1 MARLRPLFHY
11 ARLSDRRAWT
21 VKRSGVEK
29 LLEYGVGIVLVYAL
43 LQQLRTIAMSPL
55 PMSLLAARQMLL
67 AIAVA
72 WVLLPST
79 ASTSIPVRRFAQYPL
94 TGFQRAAYRVATLCL
109 SWRIA
114 AVFGV
119 SLLSVL
125 AFIRAPH
132 PAVSIAEAA
141 GLLMIAACA
150 GLASAIVFPKL
161 QSGVLSSRRSGAA
174 GASRSYPL
182 LRKELRCYARTLDL
196 YLALAVSIAAG
207 LTEHLGTWMTPAKAT
222 VPILLLAFLQLP
234 AVLNPFGLESSA
246 ELDRYRL
253 LPVPFWKLLLNK
265 HIALALLLSL
275 SAAPIAAALVY
286 RMPWADSCMTA
297 LQFFLVLLSWLA
309 TGSLLMGT
317 RAARQI
323 LMAYG
328 TVSGNGMSM
337 LLAATA
343 ACLVAAVP
351 VGGAVVMRTITMR
364 KMGPVAED
372 STALVLLSLL
382 TVVYVLILRKQDWPA
397 GEL

>member
-21 VKRSGVEK
+21 VKRSGAEK
-29 LLEYGVGIVLVYAL
+29 LLEYGVGIVLVCAV
-43 LQQLRTIAMSPL
+43 LQQLRTIAFGPL

-67 AIAVA
+67 AVAVA

-94 TGFQRAAYRVATLCL
+94 TGFQRAAYRVATICL
-109 SWRIA
+109 NWRIA

-141 GLLMIAACA
+141 GLLMAAACA
-150 GLASAIVFPKL
+150 GLASAIVLPKL
-161 QSGVLSSRRSGAA
+161 QNGVRASKRSGAVA
-174 GASRSYPL
+174 TSQSYPL

-196 YLALAVSIAAG
+196 YLALAVSLAAG
-207 LTEHLGTWMTPAKAT
+207 LTEYLGTWMTPAKAT
-222 VPILLLAFLQLP
+222 IPLLLLAFLQLP
-234 AVLNPFGLESSA
+234 SALNPFGLESSA
-246 ELDRYRL
+246 ELDRYQL
-253 LPVPFWKLLLNK
+253 LPIPFWKLLLNK
-265 HIALALLLSL
+265 HIALALLFSL
-275 SAAPIAAALVY
+275 SAVPIAAALVY
-286 RMPWADSCMTA
+286 RMPWTDICATA
-297 LQFFLVLLSWLA
+297 LLYCLVLLSWLV
-309 TGSLLMGT
+309 TGLLLMGI

-323 LMAYG
+323 RMAYG

-337 LLAATA
+337 LLATTA

-351 VGGAVVMRTITMR
+351 VGGTVVMRTITMG
-364 KMGPVAED
+364 KMRPVAED

-382 TVVYVLILRKQDWPA
+382 TVVYVLILRKRDWPA
-397 GEL
+397 EEI